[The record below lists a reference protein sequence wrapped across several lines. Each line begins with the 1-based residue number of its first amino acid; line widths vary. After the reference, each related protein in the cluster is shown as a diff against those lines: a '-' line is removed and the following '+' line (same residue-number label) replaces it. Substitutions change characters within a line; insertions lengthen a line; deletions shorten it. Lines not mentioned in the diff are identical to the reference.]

1 MRQETY
7 ETHALWSVVDEI
19 KDLLEQDLAPIDP
32 DERYLVRRLNS
43 VVDFVD
49 GLHDADPMLVDQAP
63 LDALHTHM
71 SNLQGALAQYIAD
84 TSLKQYLQAAD
95 SHIPNVMATARQHF
109 PWGSPD
115 EAQRG
120 AKAASTRYKNA
131 IDQEAERLRAE
142 VNELRSELAEAQ
154 RKREEDLA
162 KAQSDLAELEARIE
176 SRGPVLD
183 ELQERVEQQV
193 EAAKGAFAKEVEVR
207 QASFDEAEATRVTAE
222 EERVA
227 GLREQAKAQRE
238 EQADAAASIIESLK
252 GYRDQAKALAD
263 ETSRHAV
270 AGEYG
275 KWASHQASA
284 AFWWTVATVVVGL
297 ATVGGLVLTLRSTGD
312 DSSQYL
318 VAKLSISLVGLFV
331 AAYTAHQASEHR
343 REERT
348 AKRLA
353 LDLAALQPFLE
364 QIEDKKAL
372 GELRVAVA
380 NRVFVPESEAS
391 GDADGRVRLGRGN
404 SVSMGALI
412 ELVRTLAGQGGGTPK

>member
-1 MRQETY
+1 M
-7 ETHALWSVVDEI
+7 DEL
-19 KDLLEQDLAPIDP
+19 KDLLERDLAPEDS

-43 VVDFVD
+43 TADFVD
-49 GLHDADPMLVDQAP
+49 GLRDADPMLVDQQP
-63 LDALHTHM
+63 LDALHTHI
-71 SNLQGALAQYIAD
+71 SNIQGALGQYVED

-95 SHIPNVMATARQHF
+95 SHIPNVMSAARQHF

-131 IDQEAERLRAE
+131 LDQEVERLQGKVGALQE
-142 VNELRSELAEAQ
+142 ALADTQ
-154 RKREEDLA
+154 RTRDEDLA
-162 KAQSDLAELEARIE
+162 KAQQALADLEERID
-176 SRGPVLD
+176 SRSPVLD
-183 ELQERVEQQV
+183 ELQARAEQQV
-193 EAAKGAFAKEVEVR
+193 EATKSDFSKEAAAR
-207 QASFDEAEATRVTAE
+207 QESFDEAEAARVTSE
-222 EERVA
+222 EGRVA
-227 GLREQAKAQRE
+227 GLKDQAKAQRE
-238 EQADAAASIIESLK
+238 AQAEAATDVIKSLE

-275 KWASHQASA
+275 KWASHQATA
-284 AFWWTVATVVVGL
+284 AFGWTVATVVVGL
-297 ATVGGLVLTLRSTGD
+297 ATVTGLALTLKSTGD
-312 DSSQYL
+312 DSSQYI
-318 VAKLSISLVGLFV
+318 VAKLSVSLVGLFV

-364 QIEDKKAL
+364 QIEDEEAL
-372 GELRVAVA
+372 ANLRVAVA
-380 NRVFVPESEAS
+380 NRVFVPETDAGS
-391 GDADGRVRLGRGN
+391 DADGRVRLGRGN

-412 ELVRTLAGQGGGTPK
+412 ELVRTLAGQGGGPSVK